1 MTMQNA
7 AGRCDPV
14 RGVVLAVLFIPQ
26 SDAPRTTTASWPYR
40 APRTGDA
47 AFDQAWA
54 RDRSLDGTDA
64 LRYALGEARPA
75 HANLPGPAAP
85 VTATKKE
92 KEE

>member
-40 APRTGDA
+40 APRTG
-47 AFDQAWA
+47 
-54 RDRSLDGTDA
+54 RPSIRSS
-64 LRYALGEARPA
+64 LGAGPLPRRHGCPA
-75 HANLPGPAAP
+75 VRAGRSTTGPREPAGPGR
-85 VTATKKE
+85 TSHSN
-92 KEE
+92 